1 MQEILIKLLIVSY
14 GATAIIDT
22 VGYWPTI
29 IDLWRH
35 KKPSANT
42 HTYIMWTT
50 TTGIG
55 FLYSLV
61 VLSDLLFRIVS
72 GMMFFSNALILV
84 LIIRLGKNKQTE
96 IND

>member
-1 MQEILIKLLIVSY
+1 MQDILIKILILSY

-42 HTYIMWTT
+42 HTYIMWTI

-61 VLSDLLFRIVS
+61 ILPDLLFRIVS
-72 GMMFFSNALILV
+72 GMMFFSNALILA
-84 LIIRLGKNKQTE
+84 LTIRLGRKK
-96 IND
+96 